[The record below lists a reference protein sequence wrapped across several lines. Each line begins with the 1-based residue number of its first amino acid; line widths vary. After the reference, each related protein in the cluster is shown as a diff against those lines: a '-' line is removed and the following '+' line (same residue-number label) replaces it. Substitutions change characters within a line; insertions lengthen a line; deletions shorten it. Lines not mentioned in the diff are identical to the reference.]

1 MPLRGCRT
9 FRISLYLFES
19 VSAVVKTEYQ
29 CLPYRLKAI
38 NTSRRQ
44 RRSLYHNKGV
54 KSSRRC
60 NNHKYLCPHIEAP
73 KYIKQMLME
82 LEGEVNSNTIIVRNF
97 NTPLSI
103 MDKSSRQR
111 IDKETA
117 DGNNTTDQ

>member
-1 MPLRGCRT
+1 
-9 FRISLYLFES
+9 
-19 VSAVVKTEYQ
+19 
-29 CLPYRLKAI
+29 
-38 NTSRRQ
+38 
-44 RRSLYHNKGV
+44 
-54 KSSRRC
+54 
-60 NNHKYLCPHIEAP
+60 
-73 KYIKQMLME
+73 MLME